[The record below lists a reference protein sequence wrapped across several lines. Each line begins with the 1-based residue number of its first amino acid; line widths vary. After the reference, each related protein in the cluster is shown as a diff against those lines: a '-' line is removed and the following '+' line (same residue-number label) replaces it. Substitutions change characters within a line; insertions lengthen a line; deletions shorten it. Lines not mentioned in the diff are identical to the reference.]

1 MTQDEKLIWTAVFA
15 ATMSMPHEQ
24 MTRGDRIVRATQ
36 EADHTLDAL
45 RRAKKHKRISPD
57 FEVSEPEDL

>member
-15 ATMSMPHEQ
+15 ATMNMPHEL
-24 MTRGDRIVRATQ
+24 MTRVDRVVRATQ

-45 RRAKKHKRISPD
+45 RRAKKHKRINPILEVGEPD
-57 FEVSEPEDL
+57 GL